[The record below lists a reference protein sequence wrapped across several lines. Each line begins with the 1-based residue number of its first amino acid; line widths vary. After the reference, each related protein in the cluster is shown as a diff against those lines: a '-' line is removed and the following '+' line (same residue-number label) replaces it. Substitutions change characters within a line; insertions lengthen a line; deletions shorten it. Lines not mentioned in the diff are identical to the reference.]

1 MSRETYTTSQKNETI
16 GAIAEKLDL
25 PAGDLVK
32 INKPFYGRITAKTK
46 FKTQTVLYLSARA
59 AEAGTA
65 PPPSGRELAAK
76 AAAASTVPNS
86 FPNGDD
92 YIATLVSPDHSA
104 EFALF
109 VMLGDMCS
117 SCEDGNTSPRVT
129 GDSVAYDAAAA
140 TATISACEP
149 RSIPCGR
156 AVARVSFNG
165 VFPLPRR
172 LLPLE
177 CGGGEGGGGS
187 PDSTGDWSVPDA
199 AGFDVYVLF
208 AGQPVGN
215 VVSVTPTLL
224 VVDVALPH
232 SPNRHYLGR
241 CPVTPVV
248 NGVRG
253 ATFNNFIVRALNFSP
268 TKRRKG
274 QR

>member
-1 MSRETYTTSQKNETI
+1 MPVALSLTLFVLLLRYRLDNDADAAAVAAASNAAEAYAASQQTTTTASDPSAVAASFFAAELVDSACSESGMLSPSSVIALQPNPEFVATQRAAQRQAEEVSRETYTTSQKNETI

-129 GDSVAYDAAAA
+129 GDLSL
-140 TATISACEP
+140 IH
-149 RSIPCGR
+149 I
-156 AVARVSFNG
+156 
-165 VFPLPRR
+165 
-172 LLPLE
+172 
-177 CGGGEGGGGS
+177 
-187 PDSTGDWSVPDA
+187 
-199 AGFDVYVLF
+199 
-208 AGQPVGN
+208 
-215 VVSVTPTLL
+215 
-224 VVDVALPH
+224 
-232 SPNRHYLGR
+232 
-241 CPVTPVV
+241 
-248 NGVRG
+248 
-253 ATFNNFIVRALNFSP
+253 
-268 TKRRKG
+268 
-274 QR
+274 